1 MMFTVGSSF
10 EIPFLIPLRW
20 LTAFVLTQDS
30 WVTSYDA
37 WSPQNIPG
45 KKLASMLGMA
55 VPVACVSPL
64 KVHTL
69 LSAEPN
75 LCLIATSES

>member
-1 MMFTVGSSF
+1 MGGAPRT
-10 EIPFLIPLRW
+10 FLEK
-20 LTAFVLTQDS
+20 
-30 WVTSYDA
+30 
-37 WSPQNIPG
+37 

-55 VPVACVSPL
+55 VPVASVSPL
-64 KVHTL
+64 KVLTL